1 MIIHKKTDGE
11 MFREILKSFRSDLEQ
26 KIDPFFI
33 AALKESA
40 FKQQASELKYLEYCY
55 NHEDIN
61 KIASEKYRT

>member
-40 FKQQASELKYLEYCY
+40 FKQQANELKYLEYCY
-55 NHEDIN
+55 DHSDIN
-61 KIASEKYRT
+61 KIADDKYRT